1 MIGIHAKMNEKII
14 HQLTKE
20 EGLTVGADY
29 AAEEIRKLLGPRFL
43 LGPFA
48 GVEMDARFYISNLNT
63 YVPDGLCHGAEVPKL
78 HEKEWDFQCH
88 GWTAGGGHETD
99 AGRFFR

>member
-29 AAEEIRKLLGPRFL
+29 AAEEIRKLLGPRL
-43 LGPFA
+43 PSWSLCRGGDGCA
-48 GVEMDARFYISNLNT
+48 FYIQQFEYLCT
-63 YVPDGLCHGAEVPKL
+63 DGLCHGAEVQSSMKKNGISMPRL
-78 HEKEWDFQCH
+78 DRW
-88 GWTAGGGHETD
+88 
-99 AGRFFR
+99 RRP